1 MAEKRLMRSKT
12 NRMVAGVCGGIG
24 EYFGIDAN
32 IIRVV
37 WIVITALSG
46 FLPGILAYVL
56 VWLVVPEGGEEDTIE
71 ATYSV
76 KQEDTGSE

>member
-56 VWLVVPEGGEEDTIE
+56 VWLVVPEGGQEDTIE

-76 KQEDTGSE
+76 KQEDAGSE

>member
-12 NRMVAGVCGGIG
+12 NRMVAGICGGIG

-56 VWLVVPEGGEEDTIE
+56 VWLVVPEGGQEDTIE

-76 KQEDTGSE
+76 KQEDAGSE

>member
-1 MAEKRLMRSKT
+1 MSEKRLMRSKN
-12 NRMVAGVCGGIG
+12 NRMVAGICGGIG

-76 KQEDTGSE
+76 KQEDIGSE

>member
-37 WIVITALSG
+37 WIVITALST
-46 FLPGILAYVL
+46 FLPGILAYLL

-76 KQEDTGSE
+76 KQEDAGSE